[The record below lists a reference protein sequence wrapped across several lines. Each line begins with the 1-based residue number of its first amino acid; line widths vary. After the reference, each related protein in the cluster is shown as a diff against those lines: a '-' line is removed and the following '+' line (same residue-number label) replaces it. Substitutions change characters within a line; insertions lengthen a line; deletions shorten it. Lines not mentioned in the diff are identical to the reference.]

1 MLVSLVAATLMMS
14 FVDATTMS
22 FVDATTT
29 ESAKALQ
36 LYPIENHLIERTN
49 AERTRRGLPALA
61 IDLKLV
67 KSARDHAAWM
77 TRTHTLRHTGRAV
90 AENIAMGQSSSS
102 EAMRSWMNSSGH
114 RANILRGSHSKIGV
128 AAYTTPGGAIYWCQ
142 QFE

>member
-1 MLVSLVAATLMMS
+1 MIASLVAAALIMG
-14 FVDATTMS
+14 FVDTASTN
-22 FVDATTT
+22 
-29 ESAKALQ
+29 SAAAVAAKTVSLH
-36 LYPIENHLIERTN
+36 PIESQLIEKTN

-77 TRTHTLRHTGRAV
+77 TRSRTLRHTNRAV
-90 AENIAMGQSSSS
+90 AENIAMGQSSTA

-114 RANILRGSHSKIGV
+114 RANILRGSHRKIGV
-128 AAYTTPGGAIYWCQ
+128 AAYTTPGGTIYWCQ